1 MDSVPATRSA
11 VSHSVRTDRSVRPSV
26 VLWLI
31 GNRLT
36 LFLLVF
42 LALSLFPHLLV
53 PGACVTN
60 PQHPIFDGW
69 IRWDAGW
76 YHQIA
81 STGYDNLPNGEG
93 QRDTAFFPLFPLLTH
108 VLGRVIGHFGIA
120 GLLVANLS
128 GLWACVLLFRLT
140 GRRFGTA
147 VAERTLLLLLFFP
160 YSFYLSSMHTEPL
173 FLCWV
178 VLAFY
183 CADKRQWLRAA
194 LSAACASATRS
205 VGVLVT
211 LGLLVAYLESIEYDL
226 RRMRADVLYLLL
238 CPLGLMGYMLFLWKR
253 FGTPLQFVYSQVAH
267 GWAGSAFVKHPGTE
281 STWTHSLLSW
291 FLRLQ
296 FGHLLALGTI
306 TLLVTMRRRLP
317 LSFVLWAVVT
327 LCVSMSSPGSLG
339 RFLIVV
345 FPAFIALALLPWPR
359 KVWIAVLTLSGALLA
374 MNAVK
379 QSLGQWVAG

>member
-1 MDSVPATRSA
+1 MDSVHATRADS
-11 VSHSVRTDRSVRPSV
+11 SYSVRTDRSIRSSV

-53 PGACVTN
+53 PGSCVTD
-60 PQHPIFDGW
+60 PPHPIVDGW

-81 STGYDNLPNGEG
+81 STGYENLPNGEG

-108 VLGRVIGHFGIA
+108 LLGRVIGNFGIA

-178 VLAFY
+178 VAAFY
-183 CADKRQWLRAA
+183 YADKRQWLRAA

-211 LGLLVAYLESIEYDL
+211 LGLLAAYLESIEYDL
-226 RRMRADVLYLLL
+226 RRVRADVLYLVL

-267 GWAGSAFVKHPGTE
+267 GWAGSSFVQHEDTGT
-281 STWTHSLLSW
+281 TWLHTIPSLL
-291 FLRLQ
+291 LRFQ
-296 FGHLLALGTI
+296 FGHFLALGTI
-306 TLLVTMRRRLP
+306 SLLVAMRRRLP
-317 LSFVLWAVVT
+317 LSFVLWAIVT
-327 LCVSMSSPGSLG
+327 LLVSMSSPGSIG
-339 RFLIVV
+339 RFLVVV
-345 FPAFIALALLPWPR
+345 FPAFVALALLPWSR
-359 KVWIAVLTLSGALLA
+359 KVWIVVLTLSGALLA

-379 QSLGQWVAG
+379 QSLGHWVAG

>member
-1 MDSVPATRSA
+1 MDSALA
-11 VSHSVRTDRSVRPSV
+11 VDANSSRVVRDDRGIVPSV
-26 VLWLI
+26 LLWLL
-31 GNRLT
+31 GNRLA

-42 LALSLFPHLLV
+42 AVLSLFPALV
-53 PGACVTN
+53 MSGTCVTY
-60 PQHPIFDGW
+60 PHLPFIDGW

-93 QRDTAFFPLFPLLTH
+93 QRDTAFFPLLPLLTH

-128 GLWACVLLFRLT
+128 GAWACVLLFRLT
-140 GRRFGTA
+140 GRRFGIA

-160 YSFYLSSMHTEPL
+160 YSFYLNSMHTEPL

-178 VLAFY
+178 VAAFY
-183 CADKRQWLRAA
+183 YADKQQWLRAA
-194 LSAACASATRS
+194 LCAACASATRS
-205 VGVLVT
+205 VGVLVA
-211 LGLLVAYLESIEYDL
+211 LGLLTAYLESIKFDL
-226 RRMRADVLYLLL
+226 RRVRADVLYLLL
-238 CPLGLMGYMLFLWKR
+238 CPLGLVAYMLFLWKR

-267 GWAGSAFVKHPGTE
+267 GWAGSSFVKHPGTE
-281 STWTHSLLSW
+281 STWTDSLLSW

-306 TLLVTMRRRLP
+306 TLLVAMRRRLP

-339 RFLIVV
+339 RFLVVV

-379 QSLGQWVAG
+379 QSLGHWVAG

>member
-1 MDSVPATRSA
+1 MDSALA
-11 VSHSVRTDRSVRPSV
+11 VDANSSRVVRDDRGIVPSV
-26 VLWLI
+26 LLWLL
-31 GNRLT
+31 GNRLA

-42 LALSLFPHLLV
+42 AVLSLFPTLV
-53 PGACVTN
+53 MSGTCVTY
-60 PQHPIFDGW
+60 PHLPFIDGW

-93 QRDTAFFPLFPLLTH
+93 QRDTAFFPLLPLLTH

-128 GLWACVLLFRLT
+128 GAWACVLLFRLT

-160 YSFYLSSMHTEPL
+160 YSFYLNSMHTEPL

-178 VLAFY
+178 VAAFY
-183 CADKRQWLRAA
+183 YADKQQWLRAA
-194 LSAACASATRS
+194 LCAACASATRS
-205 VGVLVT
+205 VGVLVA
-211 LGLLVAYLESIEYDL
+211 LGLLTAYLESIKFDL
-226 RRMRADVLYLLL
+226 RRVRADVLYLLL
-238 CPLGLMGYMLFLWKR
+238 CPLGLVAYMLFLWKR

-267 GWAGSAFVKHPGTE
+267 GWAGSSFVKHPGTE
-281 STWTHSLLSW
+281 STWTDSLLSW

-306 TLLVTMRRRLP
+306 TLLVAMRRRLP

-339 RFLIVV
+339 RFLVVV

-379 QSLGQWVAG
+379 QSLGHWVAG